1 MNQML
6 VRRTGLFLGIILFL
20 VVISFGKIDGLSTD
34 GQITLAVFLL
44 MGVWWATEALPL
56 PITSLMPLV
65 LFPLF
70 GVEEIGVISKEF
82 MNKVQFLFAGGFM
95 LAIGMQK

>member
-44 MGVWWATEALPL
+44 MGVLVFL
-56 PITSLMPLV
+56 SLHRS
-65 LFPLF
+65 FPDSVFKSL
-70 GVEEIGVISKEF
+70 I
-82 MNKVQFLFAGGFM
+82 L
-95 LAIGMQK
+95 